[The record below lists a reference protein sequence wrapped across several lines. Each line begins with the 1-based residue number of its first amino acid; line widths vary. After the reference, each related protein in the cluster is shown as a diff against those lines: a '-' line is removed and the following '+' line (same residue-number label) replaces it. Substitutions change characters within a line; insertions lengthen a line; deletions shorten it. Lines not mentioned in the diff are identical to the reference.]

1 MPHTPPIIGA
11 LAEIADR
18 YDALYCD
25 LWGCLHNG
33 VRAFPAAVEALLGF
47 RARGGAVI
55 LLTNAP
61 RPAGEVIAQLDALGV
76 PRAAWDDVVTSGDA
90 ARAEVAAGRFGRR
103 VEHVGP
109 ARDLPF
115 FDGLAVERVARAE
128 AESVIVTGLVDD
140 ETETPEDYADAIAD
154 WLARGLPVLIANPDV
169 VVDRGE
175 SRVYCAGAI
184 GEAIR
189 HAGGV
194 PHYSGKPHG
203 PIYRL
208 AAERLDAVRGAAGGR
223 VLAVGDGIAT
233 DILGGAGAGIDT
245 LLVTGGLAA
254 AAVSD
259 DPDHPDAARL
269 AAWLDTAPARP
280 TWAIGKLR

>member
-1 MPHTPPIIGA
+1 MPESVPILAA
-11 LAEIADR
+11 LDEIADR

-33 VRAFPAAVEALLGF
+33 VVAFPEAVEALLRF
-47 RARGGAVI
+47 RARGGTVI

-61 RPAGEVIAQLDALGV
+61 RPSREIVAQLDGLRV
-76 PRAAWDDVVTSGDA
+76 PRGAWDAVVTSGDA
-90 ARAEVAAGRFGRR
+90 ARAEVASGRFGRR

-115 FDGLAVERVARAE
+115 FDGLDVARVPRAE
-128 AESVIVTGLVDD
+128 AESVILTGLVDD
-140 ETETPEDYADAIAD
+140 ETETPADYAEAIAE
-154 WLARGLPVLIANPDV
+154 WIARGLPVLCANPDI
-169 VVDRGE
+169 VVDRGTA
-175 SRVYCAGAI
+175 RVYCAGAI
-184 GEAIR
+184 AEAMKQ
-189 HAGGV
+189 AGGT
-194 PHYSGKPHG
+194 PLYSGKPHS

-208 AAERLDAVRGAAGGR
+208 AAERLAELRPGAAR

-233 DILGGAGAGIDT
+233 DILGGAQAGVDT
-245 LLVTGGLAA
+245 LFVTGGLAA
-254 AAVSD
+254 EAVSD
-259 DPDHPDAARL
+259 NPDHPDPARL